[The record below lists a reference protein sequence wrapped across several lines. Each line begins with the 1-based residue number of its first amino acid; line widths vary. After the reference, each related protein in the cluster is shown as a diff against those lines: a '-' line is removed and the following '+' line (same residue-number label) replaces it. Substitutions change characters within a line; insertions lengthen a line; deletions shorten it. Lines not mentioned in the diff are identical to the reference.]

1 LLVPPMAWTAATC
14 FSSSSEEEEE
24 DDESWGG
31 LCWPRS
37 SSLSEPLGIW
47 VSVSHTKRQTLL
59 VLTYGRS
66 RWTFI
71 LKLPLVGRL
80 VVLSSTASRTHA
92 FDMLDSSD
100 GSHARLLIVSWV
112 LVGSEQIR
120 AHSNID

>member
-1 LLVPPMAWTAATC
+1 MAWTAATC

-71 LKLPLVGRL
+71 LKLPLV
-80 VVLSSTASRTHA
+80 VLMLSICWTVAMVA
-92 FDMLDSSD
+92 MLDY
-100 GSHARLLIVSWV
+100 L
-112 LVGSEQIR
+112 
-120 AHSNID
+120 